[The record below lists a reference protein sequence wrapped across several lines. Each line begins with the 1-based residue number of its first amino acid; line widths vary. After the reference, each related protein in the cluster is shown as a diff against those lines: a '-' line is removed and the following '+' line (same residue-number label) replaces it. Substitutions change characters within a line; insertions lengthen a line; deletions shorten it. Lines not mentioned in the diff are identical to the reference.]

1 MTLHDGEIKTLL
13 TDEYNEHTC
22 VHEGEASL
30 SSDRKVIHVDSDVGL
45 PTPPSSNTSKPNP
58 TAPTKNTRTISRSFF
73 IVTILLVVVLAI
85 CIDLLLQLHDLR
97 SSTTSSPTGTL
108 PPIPAVRDICF
119 VHVGKTGGDSI
130 AASMHALQALGSI
143 GGAIEV
149 HTSRDWPSHYKD
161 VVMPSDEEMVQTIS
175 SGLPPRNMTNRN
187 ATHEGRHWWSQE
199 SGFYAEAATMVRHFR
214 RFGGPL
220 SNATRQSAQYCPAT
234 GHVVTWVRDPVS
246 RLISVWNFAD
256 QQKAERNEPL
266 LDDLNSVV
274 EAFAEK
280 QVDEE
285 TRLSDMF
292 DAFVKVSH
300 ATSDMAFFFGNSK
313 VKARTWEQRSTNCE
327 VIAEGS
333 LPLWFVGRTE
343 HFQDDF
349 EALLDKT
356 IDPRLPR
363 ISLPH
368 THSTGRKGKVL
379 SKKSVDL
386 LRKFY
391 KVDYE
396 CIQHLIKGGFLSED
410 YMDDILSETKTYTY

>member
-1 MTLHDGEIKTLL
+1 MTLPHDGEIKKLL
-13 TDEYNEHTC
+13 TDEHTY

-30 SSDRKVIHVDSDVGL
+30 SSDRKVIHVDSDVAL
-45 PTPPSSNTSKPNP
+45 PTPSSSNTSKPNP
-58 TAPTKNTRTISRSFF
+58 TASTKNVISRSFF
-73 IVTILLVVVLAI
+73 IVTILLVVVSAI
-85 CIDLLLQLHDLR
+85 CIHLLLQLHSLRRR

-108 PPIPAVRDICF
+108 PPIPPVRDICF

-143 GGAIEV
+143 GGAVEV
-149 HTSRDWPSHYKD
+149 HTSRDWPRHYKD
-161 VVMPSDEEMVQTIS
+161 VVMPSDEETVQTIS
-175 SGLPPRNMTNRN
+175 SGMSPRNMANRN

-246 RLISVWNFAD
+246 RLVSVWNFAD
-256 QQKAERNEPL
+256 QQKADRNEPL
-266 LDDLNSVV
+266 LDDLNAVV
-274 EAFAEK
+274 EAIADK

-368 THSTGRKGKVL
+368 THSTGRKGKFL

-386 LRKFY
+386 LRRFY
-391 KVDYE
+391 RVDYE
-396 CIQHLIKGGFLSED
+396 CIRQLVNRGFLGEG
-410 YMDDILSETKTYTY
+410 YMDGILSETKMYTY

>member
-1 MTLHDGEIKTLL
+1 MKNPPHDGEIKNLL
-13 TDEYNEHTC
+13 TVH
-22 VHEGEASL
+22 VHEDEATL
-30 SSDRKVIHVDSDVGL
+30 SSDRKADSDDVAL
-45 PTPPSSNTSKPNP
+45 PMPSSFSTPHTKFTTSR
-58 TAPTKNTRTISRSFF
+58 AFL
-73 IVTILLVVVLAI
+73 IVTTLLVVVSAL
-85 CIDLLLQLHDLR
+85 CIFLLFQLHDIRRR
-97 SSTTSSPTGTL
+97 SSSSSTGL

-130 AASMHALQALGSI
+130 AASIHALQALGSI
-143 GGAIEV
+143 GGAVEV
-149 HTSRDWPSHYKD
+149 HTHRDWPGHYKD
-161 VVMPSDEEMVQTIS
+161 VVMPSDEETVQTIS
-175 SGLPPRNMTNRN
+175 SGMYPRNITNRN

-199 SGFYAEAATMVRHFR
+199 SGFYAEAATMVRQFR

-246 RLISVWNFAD
+246 RLISVWNFVD
-256 QQKAERNEPL
+256 QQKAKRGEPL

-274 EAFAEK
+274 EAFADK

-292 DAFVKVSH
+292 DEFVKVSH

-356 IDPRLPR
+356 IEPRLPR

-386 LRKFY
+386 LRRFY

-396 CIQHLIKGGFLSED
+396 CLRHLIKGGFLGED
-410 YMDDILSETKTYTY
+410 YMDAILSEAKTYTY

>member
-1 MTLHDGEIKTLL
+1 MNPPHDGEIKKLL
-13 TDEYNEHTC
+13 TGH
-22 VHEGEASL
+22 VHGDEASL
-30 SSDRKVIHVDSDVGL
+30 SSDRAVLHVDSDVAL
-45 PTPPSSNTSKPNP
+45 PTPSLSNTCTSKTPP
-58 TAPTKNTRTISRSFF
+58 IRTKNTISRSFL
-73 IVTILLVVVLAI
+73 IVTILLVVVSAL
-85 CIDLLLQLHDLR
+85 CIHLLLQIHYLR
-97 SSTTSSPTGTL
+97 RRYSTSYPTGL
-108 PPIPAVRDICF
+108 PSVPAVRDICF

-130 AASMHALQALGSI
+130 AASIHALQALGSI
-143 GGAIEV
+143 GGAVEV

-161 VVMPSDEEMVQTIS
+161 IAMPSDEETVQAIS
-175 SGLPPRNMTNRN
+175 SGMSPRNMTYRN

-199 SGFYAEAATMVRHFR
+199 SGFYADAAVMVRHFR
-214 RFGGPL
+214 RFGAPL
-220 SNATRQSAQYCPAT
+220 SNETRLSAQYCPAT

-246 RLISVWNFAD
+246 RLISVWNFED

-274 EAFAEK
+274 EAFADK
-280 QVDEE
+280 KVDEE

-379 SKKSVDL
+379 SKKSVNL
-386 LRKFY
+386 LRRFY

-396 CIQHLIKGGFLSED
+396 CIQHLIKGGFLGED
-410 YMDDILSETKTYTY
+410 YMDDILSENKMYTY